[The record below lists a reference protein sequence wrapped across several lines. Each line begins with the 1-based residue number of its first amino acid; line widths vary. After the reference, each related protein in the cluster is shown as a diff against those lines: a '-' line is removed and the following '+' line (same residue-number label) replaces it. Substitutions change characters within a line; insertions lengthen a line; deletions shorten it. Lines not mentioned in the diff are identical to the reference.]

1 MTRWVLGRL
10 VAAAGVVVATVVACS
25 ALIAILVPGQ
35 APRPG
40 VWAGTVEGVRLKL
53 LHADFGVSGVVPGT
67 VPVWTLFERG
77 VAVDLALLAGGLVAG
92 TLLGVLGGRLSAA
105 HPRSPVA
112 RLLDVVASVALCT
125 PARRRWRSRG
135 CSWACRSPRSRCG

>member
-1 MTRWVLGRL
+1 
-10 VAAAGVVVATVVACS
+10 
-25 ALIAILVPGQ
+25 VPGQ

-40 VWAGTVEGVRLKL
+40 VWAATVEGVRLKL

-125 PARRRWRSRG
+125 PARRRWRSPG
-135 CSWACRSPRSRCG
+135 FSWACRSRRSRSG